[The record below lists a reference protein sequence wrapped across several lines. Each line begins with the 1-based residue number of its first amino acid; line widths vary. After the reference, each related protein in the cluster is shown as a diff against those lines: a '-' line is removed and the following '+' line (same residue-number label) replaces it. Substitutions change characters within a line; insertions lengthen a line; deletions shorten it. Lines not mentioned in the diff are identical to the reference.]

1 MPEEFENLEPEAT
14 SDDIEVIHL
23 DESIGIPESPKSEE
37 EGAQGAEPE
46 QERKIP
52 ESIPYKRFQEVNL
65 EKKKAEDAIAQL
77 QAERAQMLAW
87 IQSQQVHAQRQ
98 PDKKIDPEAA
108 EFIRLIQPALDEY
121 LQPVYQKLAQAE
133 NMTAQMQ
140 SQTISEKAWQYVQNS
155 VPDLQD
161 LAPDIMEYIE
171 KRHDKEAILA
181 DPDRVVD
188 IAEIVRYRKA
198 EKGKRVSDDVRQVSR
213 SQAKAEVP
221 NVQPRS
227 KQRDWSS
234 VSDED
239 FHKILRDAGF

>member
-1 MPEEFENLEPEAT
+1 MPDNFENLEPEAT

-23 DESIGIPESPKSEE
+23 DQSIGVPELPESEE
-37 EGAQGAEPE
+37 EGKTEAEAEPE
-46 QERKIP
+46 KKIP
-52 ESIPYKRFQEVNL
+52 ESIPYRRFQEVNL

-87 IQSQQVHAQRQ
+87 IQSQQQQAQRQ

-155 VPDLQD
+155 VPDLQA

-198 EKGKRVSDDVRQVSR
+198 EKGKKVTDEVRQVSR
-213 SQAKAEVP
+213 SQAKAEAP